1 MAAGFGL
8 SLVNLT
14 PEEVIFASFSHIR
27 FFYQSTTDRSSSAEI
42 RIGSVQIDNQ
52 LFGTAQPVS
61 LFVAQPVSLPSSSAS
76 PRGSSSRSDRD
87 RVDLRVYVKF
97 EKDPDYGF
105 LVFKVL

>member
-76 PRGSSSRSDRD
+76 PRGSSRSDRD